1 MRIVALTGAF
11 LISFILSS
19 CAEVS
24 SVNNVNSADVQY
36 LKEKVE
42 QNEFISK
49 QVLQS
54 YVELKNS
61 INEVNEQFRKQNQ
74 INEALAS
81 DIAYLKAKL
90 SKQNDREEKKVENKE
105 NKDRKRVIGVVL
117 NNLKLKDKP
126 SSKGKVIANL
136 KEGSIVEIEEEVGDW
151 YKVRLSNN
159 SGYVY
164 KKSVT
169 KVKQESENE

>member
-90 SKQNDREEKKVENKE
+90 SKQNDREEKKIE